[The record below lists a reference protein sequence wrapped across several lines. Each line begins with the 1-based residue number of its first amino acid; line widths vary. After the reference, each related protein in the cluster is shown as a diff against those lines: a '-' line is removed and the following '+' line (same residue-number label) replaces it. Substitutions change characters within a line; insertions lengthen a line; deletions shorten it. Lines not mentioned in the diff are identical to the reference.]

1 MNRLLLAILAC
12 GAALSMGCNR
22 NPTTYPIKGRV
33 HFPSG
38 SPVRMGTIE
47 TKSREL
53 GINARGTINS
63 DGSFELTTFQPGD
76 GAVAGWHDCVVVQ
89 LIIHGEEFKGKV
101 SSFGVVDPKH
111 ASYAARDYP
120 SKFRR
125 IRQIKCRWKSAR
137 YEEKKFPKSCI
148 RIELALFYP
157 FRLIS

>member
-12 GAALSMGCNR
+12 GAALSVGCNR

-111 ASYAARDYP
+111 ASYGSSGLSFEVSPTQTNQVSLEVSPLRGKEVP
-120 SKFRR
+120 
-125 IRQIKCRWKSAR
+125 
-137 YEEKKFPKSCI
+137 EKLHSH
-148 RIELALFYP
+148 
-157 FRLIS
+157 